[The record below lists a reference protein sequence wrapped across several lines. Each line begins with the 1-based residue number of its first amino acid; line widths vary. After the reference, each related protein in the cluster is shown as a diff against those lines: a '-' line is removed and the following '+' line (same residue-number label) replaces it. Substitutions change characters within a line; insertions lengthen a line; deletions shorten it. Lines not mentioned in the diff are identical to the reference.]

1 MNSGPGEFAPEDAAF
16 LAGLSQSLENHFGP
30 VESAEAA
37 LRMSASVHSELDFET
52 ELAAMRIDEQAD
64 PTLAEAADTLDR
76 VAGGMGHLTLDDTA
90 LRFLANLD
98 NPLPSHLRWS
108 AKRRQAGLDAARRL
122 LEGKDGSGQGE

>member
-1 MNSGPGEFAPEDAAF
+1 MSGETLLHVDGQ
-16 LAGLSQSLENHFGP
+16 LVQVKAGSS
-30 VESAEAA
+30 VAAA
-37 LRMSASVHSELDFET
+37 L
-52 ELAAMRIDEQAD
+52 
-64 PTLAEAADTLDR
+64 R